1 MTTTPIMTVSDLHK
15 TYGKAGSKQ
24 YEALKGINFNVQ
36 PGEFV
41 GIMGASGSGKTTL
54 LNMLATLDQPTSGE
68 VTIHQKPITHLKGN
82 QLADFRAKEI
92 GFIFQDFNLLE
103 TLSVYDNMVLPLV
116 LARRPI
122 SEMKQ
127 KVEPIA
133 QMLGIKDLLK
143 KYGKKNPFTV
153 PEGYFQDFSEK
164 LMEQLPE
171 KEVMPEPEIRMWD
184 RIKPWVY
191 MAAMF
196 VGLMFTVRAFVG
208 EQPSSQSTNM
218 EIGNYTE
225 IPDEYLDPIVNQT
238 MMDDYELY
246 QYLTEADNNI
256 YN

>member
-1 MTTTPIMTVSDLHK
+1 M
-15 TYGKAGSKQ
+15 
-24 YEALKGINFNVQ
+24 
-36 PGEFV
+36 
-41 GIMGASGSGKTTL
+41 
-54 LNMLATLDQPTSGE
+54 
-68 VTIHQKPITHLKGN
+68 
-82 QLADFRAKEI
+82 KE
-92 GFIFQDFNLLE
+92 D
-103 TLSVYDNMVLPLV
+103 
-116 LARRPI
+116 
-122 SEMKQ
+122 
-127 KVEPIA
+127 
-133 QMLGIKDLLK
+133 KDLLK

-208 EQPSSQSTNM
+208 EQPSSQSTDM

-225 IPDEYLDPIVNQT
+225 IPDEYLDPSVNQT

>member
-1 MTTTPIMTVSDLHK
+1 M
-15 TYGKAGSKQ
+15 
-24 YEALKGINFNVQ
+24 
-36 PGEFV
+36 
-41 GIMGASGSGKTTL
+41 
-54 LNMLATLDQPTSGE
+54 
-68 VTIHQKPITHLKGN
+68 
-82 QLADFRAKEI
+82 KE
-92 GFIFQDFNLLE
+92 D
-103 TLSVYDNMVLPLV
+103 
-116 LARRPI
+116 
-122 SEMKQ
+122 
-127 KVEPIA
+127 
-133 QMLGIKDLLK
+133 KDLLK

-208 EQPSSQSTNM
+208 EQPSSQSTDM

-238 MMDDYELY
+238 MMDEGVPLVQLEMAGYDRPYARHGNKYVVTAPGCFLLYESMED
-246 QYLTEADNNI
+246 T
-256 YN
+256 

>member
-1 MTTTPIMTVSDLHK
+1 M
-15 TYGKAGSKQ
+15 
-24 YEALKGINFNVQ
+24 
-36 PGEFV
+36 
-41 GIMGASGSGKTTL
+41 
-54 LNMLATLDQPTSGE
+54 
-68 VTIHQKPITHLKGN
+68 
-82 QLADFRAKEI
+82 KE
-92 GFIFQDFNLLE
+92 D
-103 TLSVYDNMVLPLV
+103 
-116 LARRPI
+116 
-122 SEMKQ
+122 
-127 KVEPIA
+127 
-133 QMLGIKDLLK
+133 KDLLK

-191 MAAMF
+191 M
-196 VGLMFTVRAFVG
+196 
-208 EQPSSQSTNM
+208 EQPSSQSTDM

>member
-1 MTTTPIMTVSDLHK
+1 MN
-15 TYGKAGSKQ
+15 TYNEEDVINRLQ
-24 YEALKGINFNVQ
+24 YPETQRAAF
-36 PGEFV
+36 
-41 GIMGASGSGKTTL
+41 
-54 LNMLATLDQPTSGE
+54 GE
-68 VTIHQKPITHLKGN
+68 VVKAYSEQLYWQIRRMVLSHDDANDLLQNTFIKAWSNLNYFRGEAKLSTWLYRIALNESLNFLNKQRAQN
-82 QLADFRAKEI
+82 QLSIDDEEAMALNKLESDPYFDGDHTQLLFEKAIQTLPEKQRMV
-92 GFIFQDFNLLE
+92 FNL
-103 TLSVYDNMVLPLV
+103 
-116 LARRPI
+116 
-122 SEMKQ
+122 K
-127 KVEPIA
+127 
-133 QMLGIKDLLK
+133 
-143 KYGKKNPFTV
+143 
-153 PEGYFQDFSEK
+153 YFQDFSEK

-208 EQPSSQSTNM
+208 EQPSSQSTDM